1 MSRERLAAAYD
12 ALAEASAQVAHELRA
27 NEPDAARASVPE
39 AGGANAAP
47 PPRSPA
53 PAARPR
59 DDYAVTGPA
68 GSPMLNEE
76 WERTERLP
84 QRKPQESAF
93 TECPAHKQPFQPGR
107 YGPYCSAKG
116 EPDGNW
122 FNDKGYCRVTPKSA
136 GAWLKQHPQGSTAP
150 APQDVDDIPF

>member
-1 MSRERLAAAYD
+1 MTRDTVAD
-12 ALAEASAQVAHELRA
+12 ALDRAAEALAQAAHELRGTTQ
-27 NEPDAARASVPE
+27 PE
-39 AGGANAAP
+39 AGDVPPAP
-47 PPRSPA
+47 D
-53 PAARPR
+53 PAAR
-59 DDYAVTGPA
+59 YNVV
-68 GSPMLNEE
+68 
-76 WERTERLP
+76 ERAEKHDGARLP

-93 TECPAHKQPFQPGR
+93 TECPAHRQPFKSGQ
-107 YGPYCSAKG
+107 YGDYCSAKG

>member
-1 MSRERLAAAYD
+1 MSRDTVAD
-12 ALAEASAQVAHELRA
+12 ALDRAAEALAQAAHELRGT
-27 NEPDAARASVPE
+27 EPSVARADVP
-39 AGGANAAP
+39 AGGVSP
-47 PPRSPA
+47 PA
-53 PAARPR
+53 PAAR
-59 DDYAVTGPA
+59 
-68 GSPMLNEE
+68 
-76 WERTERLP
+76 LP
-84 QRKPQESAF
+84 QRKSQESAF
-93 TECPAHKQPFQPGR
+93 TECPAHRQPFQDGR

>member
-1 MSRERLAAAYD
+1 MSRDTVAD
-12 ALAEASAQVAHELRA
+12 ALDRAAEALAQAAHELRGTTQ
-27 NEPDAARASVPE
+27 PE
-39 AGGANAAP
+39 AGDVP
-47 PPRSPA
+47 PA
-53 PAARPR
+53 PAA
-59 DDYAVTGPA
+59 
-68 GSPMLNEE
+68 
-76 WERTERLP
+76 RLP

-93 TECPAHKQPFQPGR
+93 TECPAHRQPFQEGR

>member
-1 MSRERLAAAYD
+1 VTARD
-12 ALAEASAQVAHELRA
+12 AWAGVAHNLRILA
-27 NEPDAARASVPE
+27 DSIDNAIEPDAQASVPA
-39 AGGANAAP
+39 AGVRAP
-47 PPRSPA
+47 QTPA

>member
-1 MSRERLAAAYD
+1 MTRDTVAD
-12 ALAEASAQVAHELRA
+12 ALDRAAEALAQAAHELRGTTQ
-27 NEPDAARASVPE
+27 PE
-39 AGGANAAP
+39 AGDVP
-47 PPRSPA
+47 PAPA
-53 PAARPR
+53 PAARLPR
-59 DDYAVTGPA
+59 R
-68 GSPMLNEE
+68 
-76 WERTERLP
+76 ERST
-84 QRKPQESAF
+84 ESAF
-93 TECPAHKQPFQPGR
+93 TECPAHRQPFQDGR

>member
-1 MSRERLAAAYD
+1 VTARD
-12 ALAEASAQVAHELRA
+12 AWAGVAHNLRILA
-27 NEPDAARASVPE
+27 DSIDEAIEPSVARADVPA
-39 AGGANAAP
+39 AGESA
-47 PPRSPA
+47 PA
-53 PAARPR
+53 PAA
-59 DDYAVTGPA
+59 
-68 GSPMLNEE
+68 
-76 WERTERLP
+76 RLP

-93 TECPAHKQPFQPGR
+93 TECPAHRQPFQDGR

>member
-1 MSRERLAAAYD
+1 VTARD
-12 ALAEASAQVAHELRA
+12 AWAGVAHNLRILA
-27 NEPDAARASVPE
+27 DSIDEAIEPSGFVPIK
-39 AGGANAAP
+39 GAIQSDVPAVGDVP
-47 PPRSPA
+47 PT
-53 PAARPR
+53 PAA
-59 DDYAVTGPA
+59 
-68 GSPMLNEE
+68 
-76 WERTERLP
+76 RLP

-93 TECPAHKQPFQPGR
+93 TECPAHRQPFQDGR

-136 GAWLKQHPQGSTAP
+136 GAWLKQHPQGSAAP

>member
-1 MSRERLAAAYD
+1 VTARD
-12 ALAEASAQVAHELRA
+12 AWAGVAHNLRILA
-27 NEPDAARASVPE
+27 DSIDEAIEPSVARADVPE
-39 AGGANAAP
+39 AGDVP
-47 PPRSPA
+47 SA
-53 PAARPR
+53 PAA
-59 DDYAVTGPA
+59 
-68 GSPMLNEE
+68 
-76 WERTERLP
+76 RLP

-93 TECPAHKQPFQPGR
+93 TECPAHRQPFQDGR